1 MGCYPWS
8 MLGKSRP
15 GLLLL
20 FTNREYSAAV
30 RHHANFR
37 GGGWWWWC
45 WCPCSQLG
53 DIGISITPDTRR
65 LISESKNPILAILQR
80 DSIDR
85 QKYPCSFVPK
95 RFLLWPR
102 NSENFWSECVRIE
115 RRVWKQELLPR
126 RQSLAWT
133 WWQLLLGPQ
142 SYETDTSYCCLS
154 FLFFLYLP
162 SSLYGEGH
170 HLGAAVWGFTIIIHT
185 SSLDFI
191 LPVTCRLKRRKC
203 QVIRRAFWNQD
214 ASTHTDIFFLFQFIW
229 LPSSSTALN
238 MLCLI
243 PRLNTIRYLS
253 LPLDWLRY
261 VAYLWLVPNPISL
274 PHAYQIMCR
283 LRGCRPCWAYLRE
296 RSRRFQSFFFWIIN
310 DRLRETVPGKKLRID
325 SEHRKLGRA
334 WQFVIFSWSFFS
346 EAFTLRSQSP
356 FANQGSPRFLNV
368 HHGNIRVKADE
379 TK

>member
-154 FLFFLYLP
+154 FLFFFISPRPCTAKVIIWGLRCGGLP
-162 SSLYGEGH
+162 SS
-170 HLGAAVWGFTIIIHT
+170 F
-185 SSLDFI
+185 
-191 LPVTCRLKRRKC
+191 
-203 QVIRRAFWNQD
+203 IRRPWILFFPSPADWNGGSVRWY
-214 ASTHTDIFFLFQFIW
+214 AERFE
-229 LPSSSTALN
+229 
-238 MLCLI
+238 
-243 PRLNTIRYLS
+243 IRMHQ
-253 LPLDWLRY
+253 PT
-261 VAYLWLVPNPISL
+261 
-274 PHAYQIMCR
+274 Q
-283 LRGCRPCWAYLRE
+283 
-296 RSRRFQSFFFWIIN
+296 
-310 DRLRETVPGKKLRID
+310 
-325 SEHRKLGRA
+325 
-334 WQFVIFSWSFFS
+334 IFSFCFNL
-346 EAFTLRSQSP
+346 FDCLLRP
-356 FANQGSPRFLNV
+356 LLWTCFVWFPGW
-368 HHGNIRVKADE
+368 IR
-379 TK
+379 